1 MVCARSPKGHVCV
14 LSVICVCML
23 CARLPKGP
31 VCICV
36 VDMVLAL
43 LPLGPV
49 CIWLVWIALS
59 LVLIWLSMLVLASD
73 SALNILLHVAN
84 SCRRRSFWLRPARIA
99 RKLFSV
105 LALRRGLVNPSESTI
120 RAVTSVTFSTTL
132 ALAGLPPARG
142 LMSGQSR

>member
-23 CARLPKGP
+23 CALLPKGP

-36 VDMVLAL
+36 VGMVLAR

-59 LVLIWLSMLVLASD
+59 LVLIWLSMLVLLSD
-73 SALNILLHVAN
+73 KALNILLQVAK
-84 SCRRRSFWLRPARIA
+84 SCFLRSLWLRPARVA
-99 RKLFSV
+99 RKLFNV
-105 LALRRGLVNPSESTI
+105 LALRRGRVNPSESTM
-120 RAVTSVTFSTTL
+120 RAVTSVSFSTTFALPGPPLRDRL
-132 ALAGLPPARG
+132 A
-142 LMSGQSR
+142 GQSR